1 MAKKTYKQKDG
12 TIWEWE
18 VNTTIE
24 SLEQKEKVANGTEEK
39 QQDLNNNDS

>member
-24 SLEQKEKVANGTEEK
+24 SLEQKEKVANGTEK
-39 QQDLNNNDS
+39 KNNKI